1 MFCRIYTPFHPEVGD
16 SAGKTVKDTVLNAL
30 IVLAVVV
37 VMTTILVLLYKYKFY
52 KVCVCYVCAC
62 VRAFVCAS
70 ADSVYI
76 SAL

>member
-52 KVCVCYVCAC
+52 KVHMCAC
-62 VRAFVCAS
+62 VCRYCIVS
-70 ADSVYI
+70 LILIYM
-76 SAL
+76 